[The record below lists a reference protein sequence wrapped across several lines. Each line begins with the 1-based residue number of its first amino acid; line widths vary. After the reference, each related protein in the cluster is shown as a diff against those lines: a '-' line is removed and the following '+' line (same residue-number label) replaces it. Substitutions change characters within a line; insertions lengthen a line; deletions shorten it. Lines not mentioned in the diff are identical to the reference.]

1 VTLRNHP
8 AALLCTFFP
17 CRAECALVFEKRP
30 PCLCRS
36 LEIEH
41 NPMGINKQVMLPL
54 NLEEK
59 RSIRSWAADFGIS
72 LSSSQ
77 LSLFRIYLDEL
88 WDWNKQINLTGLSSR
103 KGIID
108 ELLLDSLLPL
118 PSLPEKG
125 RLLDVGS
132 GAGFPAIPLKICRP
146 LLLTHLLEVQSK
158 KVSFLRQVIRL
169 TGLRKIEVMRV
180 RIEKAGGILHP
191 AGYHIITTRAL
202 AHLPQTLAWCAPYLR
217 PGGLI
222 VNFQGSEFR
231 DKLME
236 SSGIIEKHRLELFKS
251 IPYTLPGKHSQRHLL
266 IFKKHE

>member
-1 VTLRNHP
+1 
-8 AALLCTFFP
+8 
-17 CRAECALVFEKRP
+17 
-30 PCLCRS
+30 
-36 LEIEH
+36 
-41 NPMGINKQVMLPL
+41 MGINKQVMLPL
-54 NLEEK
+54 NVEEK

-88 WDWNKQINLTGLSSR
+88 WDWNKRVNLTGLSSR
-103 KGIID
+103 KRIID

-146 LLLTHLLEVQSK
+146 LLLRHLLEVQSK

-191 AGYHIITTRAL
+191 AGYHIITARAL